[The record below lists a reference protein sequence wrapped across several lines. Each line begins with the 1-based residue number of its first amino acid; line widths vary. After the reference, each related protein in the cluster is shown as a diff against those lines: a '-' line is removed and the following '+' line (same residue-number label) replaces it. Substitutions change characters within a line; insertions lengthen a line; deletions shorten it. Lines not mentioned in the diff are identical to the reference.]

1 MKKRKNKLP
10 RFWLGTRVPTDIG
23 YQRNNGIG
31 ATSFTTT
38 PGESIAPE
46 VKAMKQ
52 NLIPN
57 AIQAFSSNA
66 KYPMMALENWKP
78 VASTATNLGA
88 SALQGSEHV
97 GELVRLGD
105 NLRNVGVQTNL
116 GQASGA
122 ANAGSKALNVVGKGA
137 AVAGTAFGLYN
148 MYNDISNMNSH
159 RSAGDMTR
167 MLSTTNVTTDR
178 GTQYVQRGGI
188 NAGAEMA
195 YANASRQAKQTNF
208 FLNQLGLGA
217 SIGSFWGP
225 VGTAIGGAAGA
236 VVGGLGSLF
245 GFGDTTEETKNA
257 LKLAG
262 DVVAMENRQN
272 KSVGE
277 STDVKQEFLER
288 ASAANGKLPGRKLGK
303 GVARLSGGETVQ
315 LGSLKVEVPGE
326 KNNKDEYIARK
337 GTLLGEMVDDP
348 RSIVWTNKGGISDFI
363 KNGGDEQIALE
374 AMKNIQKNYKNGKLP
389 KYVLGTPGEYIM
401 ALAPHLGQFAT
412 AMTQYNR
419 DKNAPLY
426 VPRLQADYSG
436 AINSAYR
443 MMGDQIDKRPYFNL
457 LNNQTKQALWRA
469 RRNPG
474 IGMGGR
480 MTLEN
485 SLNRQLLDQ
494 YAKTSLDIDLQN
506 QAQRNKAE
514 SALQTLLGHSTD
526 VNNQNM
532 GAWLAM
538 TQQANAA
545 KENALRQDLYNL
557 TIPGINAATD
567 YLKILNTNKAS
578 EYNDKRLGIWERT
591 ADAQIKALLNGLGDN
606 QDTERGSSSTAAL
619 QYTPKQYGYSY
630 SNPSLSSIPDYYRVP
645 GLGYVQKYIP
655 TNYRLTPNLYR

>member
-10 RFWLGTRVPTDIG
+10 RFWLGTRVPTDMG

-46 VKAMKQ
+46 VKAMRQ

-57 AIQAFSSNA
+57 AIQTLSSNA

-78 VASTATNLGA
+78 IATSTAGNTAQTGAQTATQTAASVGAETGSQVGAEASASTGAA
-88 SALQGSEHV
+88 SAG
-97 GELVRLGD
+97 G
-105 NLRNVGVQTNL
+105 
-116 GQASGA
+116 
-122 ANAGSKALNVVGKGA
+122 KALNAVGKA
-137 AVAGTAFGLYN
+137 ASIAGTALGLYN

-557 TIPGINAATD
+557 TMPGINAATD

-606 QDTERGSSSTAAL
+606 QDTERGSSSTPTL

-630 SNPSLSSIPDYYRVP
+630 SYPSLSSIPDYYRVP